1 MHAAPI
7 PLGRTAGGRQTS
19 SSLNSNGLLS
29 QKIASSESNGHLPN
43 GNGCASTRQ
52 SSECSDEER
61 PGSASGSAKVGATL
75 FASLLLHGACFPT
88 SMLLSARGWAHGTSL
103 VRG

>member
-1 MHAAPI
+1 M
-7 PLGRTAGGRQTS
+7 S

-43 GNGCASTRQ
+43 GNGCHSRQ

-61 PGSASGSAKVGATL
+61 PSSSSGSAKVCA
-75 FASLLLHGACFPT
+75 
-88 SMLLSARGWAHGTSL
+88 
-103 VRG
+103 

>member
-1 MHAAPI
+1 MCCAAPI
-7 PLGRTAGGRQTS
+7 PPGRSAGGRQLS

-52 SSECSDEER
+52 SSEAGSDEER
-61 PGSASGSAKVGATL
+61 PHSSSGSAKVGMSWQHEGNHPILTTQLAIEI
-75 FASLLLHGACFPT
+75 
-88 SMLLSARGWAHGTSL
+88 
-103 VRG
+103 

>member
-1 MHAAPI
+1 MS
-7 PLGRTAGGRQTS
+7 T
-19 SSLNSNGLLS
+19 SLNSNGLLS

-61 PGSASGSAKVGATL
+61 PGSASGSAKVGLRACT
-75 FASLLLHGACFPT
+75 AQEIRWQSLGPNDPT
-88 SMLLSARGWAHGTSL
+88 CRHWPPGTNPKP
-103 VRG
+103 